1 MVVSHSGLKQDSI
14 FQPGGTTTA
23 VVGKWSGR
31 FASKGSNKKGGFSWI
46 VMRGRRGRRIIII
59 TCYRVS
65 QVSSVG
71 LEDTNTAFIQQ
82 QTVLR
87 KSGLKSPC
95 PRKECMTELTT
106 FITAAEANGDE
117 VILSIDANEAM
128 DSHRSAIPEFLSHTT
143 LVDTIAHAHG
153 DMAPKTYLR
162 GHRRIDFVFASES
175 LLPHLR
181 RSGHLGIL
189 DAIPSDHVGIWLEF
203 DGTELFR
210 GVTEN
215 LGSIQQKPFTMRDTT
230 KLKLF
235 TEVMEKHH
243 VENEVE

>member
-1 MVVSHSGLKQDSI
+1 
-14 FQPGGTTTA
+14 
-23 VVGKWSGR
+23 
-31 FASKGSNKKGGFSWI
+31 
-46 VMRGRRGRRIIII
+46 MRGRRGRRIVII

-65 QVSSVG
+65 QVSSIG

-82 QTVLR
+82 QTILR

-95 PRKECMTELTT
+95 PRKECLAELAT
-106 FITAAEANGDE
+106 FITAAEANGDK

-128 DSHRSAIPEFLSHTT
+128 DLHSSALPEFLSQTT
-143 LVDTIAHAHG
+143 LVDTIEHAHG

-189 DAIPSDHVGIWLEF
+189 DAIPSDHMGIWLEF

-215 LGSIQQKPFTMRDTT
+215 LGSIQQKPFTMRDTS

-235 TEVMEKHH
+235 TEVMEEHLVKQNL
-243 VENEVE
+243 ERRLGRLQQSMLEVILHLV